1 MAQERLQKILSAWG
15 VASRRKAEEF
25 ILAGRV
31 SVNGRTVV
39 ELGTKADPE
48 RDDIRVTGIH
58 ISKEHHKLY
67 LALHKP
73 KNCVTTLSDPEGRET
88 VMKFLKR
95 LPERVY
101 PVGRLDYAS
110 EGLLLLTNDGNLA
123 NAITAAK
130 NKVPKVYHVKANQ
143 RLSDEQEEQ
152 FRTGVPLH
160 GRRTA
165 RARIHIIS
173 RGVNPWYEV
182 EIIEGRQNQIRLMFQ
197 YFGVLVEKLRRVRI
211 GPIELGG
218 LPPTEWRELT
228 PKEVGKLNQ
237 VLQAVGEPRIKRQSK
252 RSAPAKR
259 ASKPATKP
267 ASKQRAATPRPAE

>member
-1 MAQERLQKILSAWG
+1 VPKERIQKILANWG
-15 VASRRKAEEF
+15 VASRRKAEEM

-31 SVNGRTVV
+31 SVNGKTIV
-39 ELGTKADPE
+39 ELGTKADAAA
-48 RDDIRVTGIH
+48 DDIRVTGVH
-58 ISKEHHKLY
+58 IEKEHHKLY

-73 KNCVTTLSDPEGRET
+73 KSCVTTMNDPEGRET
-88 VMKFLKR
+88 IMKFVKR

-110 EGLLLLTNDGNLA
+110 EGLLLLTNDGDFA

-130 NKVPKVYHVKANQ
+130 NKVPKVYHVKVNH
-143 RLSDEQEEQ
+143 RLTEEHEEA

-173 RGVNPWYEV
+173 RRENPWYEV
-182 EIIEGRQNQIRLMFQ
+182 EIIEGRQNQIRIMFQ

-211 GPIELGG
+211 GPVELGD

-228 PKEVGKLNQ
+228 PKEFGKLRA
-237 VLQAVGEPRIKRQSK
+237 LLADAVAE
-252 RSAPAKR
+252 AK
-259 ASKPATKP
+259 K
-267 ASKQRAATPRPAE
+267 